1 MKKWEIIQEA
11 KKHLAKNEKDE
22 RENNKTEFVCI
33 AVGRVKQA
41 KGKDIRE
48 IERLIAVLLR
58 GKHTFLSWLL
68 EYGGIPSEEFE
79 EDQIEG
85 YPKLQATRLAWM
97 NWMQE
102 YYKNLNQ

>member
-1 MKKWEIIQEA
+1 MKKWEIIREA

-41 KGKDIRE
+41 KGKDTRE
-48 IERLIAVLLR
+48 IKQLINRLL
-58 GKHTFLSWLL
+58 KNECTFTCWLDK
-68 EYGGIPSEEFE
+68 YGGVSWEEIQK
-79 EDQIEG
+79 DYDKG
-85 YPKLQATRLAWM
+85 YPKIQATRLAWM

-102 YYKNLNQ
+102 YYKSLNQ